1 MLKVGAEQ
9 FQAADALLME
19 GKTAKTVE
27 ALTKL
32 RDEYSCSWID
42 RVAGERIEGKHYEKK
57 TANMVLRWH

>member
-1 MLKVGAEQ
+1 MLTVGAEQ

-42 RVAGERIEGKHYEKK
+42 RVAGERIEGK
-57 TANMVLRWH
+57 TL